1 MQAVRDRR
9 QYHGSPMSATAGPT
23 LRFADQPLKGIALI
37 CLAVWLFASHDAL
50 SKYLSGFYPVVM
62 VVWARYLSHTLLMMG
77 IFIPRSGLAVIRT
90 KRPGLQV
97 LRALCLIGCSLFFTT
112 GLRYLP
118 MAEATA
124 VNFLAPLMVTALSVP
139 LLKESVSRSQWA
151 AVLAGF
157 IGVLV
162 IVRPG
167 GQLFTPAVLLPV
179 CSAVCF
185 GLYQLLTRLLSGID
199 SPTTSNFLTGIINT
213 LVLSSVV
220 PFFWE
225 IPTLTHGFM
234 LALLGLFGM
243 SGHLLLTQAFRYAPP
258 ALLAP
263 FSYGQIVTAGI
274 IGYLVFGHVPDSGA
288 LIGIL
293 IICAS
298 GLAVAWQQSRKA
310 SRAKKARAVPA
321 AQSEALPEVVAD
333 AAAGAPAQRSP

>member
-1 MQAVRDRR
+1 MQAVVDRR
-9 QYHGSPMSATAGPT
+9 QYHGSPMSAQAGPT

-37 CLAVWLFASHDAL
+37 CLAVWLFACHDAL
-50 SKYLSGFYPVVM
+50 SKYLAGFYPVVM

-77 IFIPRSGLAVIRT
+77 IFIPRSGMAVIRT

-97 LRALCLIGCSLFFTT
+97 LRALCLIGCSLLFTT
-112 GLRYLP
+112 ALHYLP

-139 LLKESVSRSQWA
+139 LLKETVSRSQWA

-157 IGVLV
+157 VGVLV

-185 GLYQLLTRLLSGID
+185 GLYQLLTRILSATD
-199 SPTTSNFLTGIINT
+199 SPTTSNFLTGVVNT
-213 LVLSSVV
+213 LVLSALV

-225 IPTLTHGFM
+225 VPTLGHGFM
-234 LALLGLFGM
+234 LALLGFFGM
-243 SGHLLLTQAFRYAPP
+243 TAHLLLTQAFRYAPP

-274 IGYLVFGHVPDSGA
+274 VGYFAFGHVPDGGA
-288 LIGIL
+288 MIGIL

-298 GLAVAWQQSRKA
+298 GLAVAWQQSRK
-310 SRAKKARAVPA
+310 RPKAKPVPA
-321 AQSEALPEVVAD
+321 PQSEALPEVAAD
-333 AAAGAPAQRSP
+333 AGELKAQRSP

>member
-1 MQAVRDRR
+1 MGSEMCIRD
-9 QYHGSPMSATAGPT
+9 S
-23 LRFADQPLKGIALI
+23 
-37 CLAVWLFASHDAL
+37 
-50 SKYLSGFYPVVM
+50 
-62 VVWARYLSHTLLMMG
+62 
-77 IFIPRSGLAVIRT
+77 
-90 KRPGLQV
+90 
-97 LRALCLIGCSLFFTT
+97 
-112 GLRYLP
+112 
-118 MAEATA
+118 
-124 VNFLAPLMVTALSVP
+124 
-139 LLKESVSRSQWA
+139 SQWA

-157 IGVLV
+157 IGVLI

-225 IPTLTHGFM
+225 IPTLGHGFM

-274 IGYLVFGHVPDSGA
+274 IGYFVFGHVPDSGA

-310 SRAKKARAVPA
+310 SRSKKARAVPA

-333 AAAGAPAQRSP
+333 AATGAPAQRSP